1 MLSRAKLRSL
11 IVALFVLLAGTVGWV
26 VIAVPFSTPMP
37 GFWHDAQEFASFR
50 SISNVFTPCG
60 YPALVGLGVRL
71 GGRAGPII
79 IQLLIYAFILFAVF
93 TTLRL
98 LAVERATAAIAACI
112 LGFHPDLVIN
122 IKKIWDT
129 DVTVAL
135 LMLLLGAVLA
145 VTLRGLTPA
154 RAVLI
159 GILWGL
165 GINVR
170 PNFLTL
176 FVPIVFAFGTAPA
189 GGNRIKLRLAACFL
203 TLAGAA
209 SVVTVVSVLVH
220 GSFYMPQNG
229 PYNFYA
235 GNNPF
240 TERAL
245 FSSLNA
251 EPSIYPSLL
260 AAGFSQDVDPYAPA
274 LQPFYVQHALV
285 YIRHDLLRAA
295 KLMLLKLLT
304 LLRPD
309 TKIYPLN
316 SSGGMVKL
324 VLALAIPVW
333 LLVIMVSRDAAWR
346 IEDWLFVLFGLSYIV
361 PFLLTN
367 SDPRFRIPL
376 DVLVLTHAIC
386 RVAKYLAPRWGSTPL
401 GS

>member
-11 IVALFVLLAGTVGWV
+11 IVALFLLLAGTVGWV

-37 GFWHDAQEFASFR
+37 GFWYNAQEFASSGHIR
-50 SISNVFTPCG
+50 YVFTPCG

-71 GGRAGPII
+71 GGRAGPVI
-79 IQLLIYAFILFAVF
+79 IQLLIYALILFAVF

-98 LAVERATAAIAACI
+98 LAVEKATAAIAACV

-129 DVTVAL
+129 DITVAL
-135 LMLLLGAVLA
+135 LMLLFGAVLA
-145 VTLRGLTPA
+145 VTLHGLTPA

-159 GILWGL
+159 GIFWGL

-176 FVPIVFAFGTAPA
+176 FVPIAFAFCTAPTS
-189 GGNRIKLRLAACFL
+189 GNRIKLRLTASAL

-209 SVVTVVSVLVH
+209 FVVTVLSVLVH
-220 GSFYMPQNG
+220 GSFYIPQNG

-245 FSSLNA
+245 LSSLNA

-260 AAGFSQDVDPYAPA
+260 AQDMNPNVDPYDPG
-274 LQPFYVQHALV
+274 LRSFYVQHALL
-285 YIRHDLLRAA
+285 YIRQNLPRAA
-295 KLMLLKLLT
+295 KLALLKLLT

-309 TKIYPLN
+309 TKIYPLT
-316 SSGGMVKL
+316 SLGGMVKL
-324 VLALAIPVW
+324 VLALAIPFWVVTI
-333 LLVIMVSRDAAWR
+333 LLLRGAAWR
-346 IEDWLFVLFGLSYIV
+346 IEDWLFVVFALSYTA

-376 DVLVLTHAIC
+376 DVLVLTHAIH
-386 RVAKYLAPRWGSTPL
+386 RIGKYLPLRWQSTP
-401 GS
+401 